1 MSSIKSTARVAGL
14 LYLLN
19 GFLGYFCLMYVPGK
33 LIVHGDAAATA
44 ANLAAS
50 PGLFRAGIVV
60 GLGSVVIYMVL
71 AYVLYR
77 LFEGVSRFGAAT
89 LLTLV
94 LLQVPLAF
102 ANQVAS
108 LGALVVA
115 RGPDF
120 LAVFD
125 KPQRDALVM
134 LLLNLDTQGIFVSE
148 IFWGLWLFPFG
159 LLVYRSGFLPRV
171 LGVWLVV
178 NGAAYVALSLFG
190 LLAPELYPTAFQ
202 WSFPF
207 LLGEPAI
214 MLWLTIVGARPRATG
229 AAPLPV
235 ASG

>member
-14 LYLLN
+14 LYLVD

-33 LIVHGDAAATA
+33 LIVRGDAAATA

-50 PGLFRAGIVV
+50 PGLFRASIAVGIV
-60 GLGSVVIYMVL
+60 SVIIYMVL
-71 AYVLYR
+71 ALVLFR
-77 LFEGVSRFGAAT
+77 LFAGVSRFLAAT

-94 LLQVPLAF
+94 LLSVPLSF
-102 ANQVAS
+102 ANDVSS

-115 RGPDF
+115 RGADF
-120 LAVFD
+120 LSVFD

-134 LLLNLDTQGIFVSE
+134 LLLDLNTQGTFVSE

-178 NGAAYVALSLFG
+178 NGVAYVALSSFG
-190 LLAPELYPTAFQ
+190 LLAPSVYPTAFQ

-214 MLWLTIVGARPRATG
+214 MLWLTIVGARPRPLE
-229 AAPLPV
+229 AAALPAV
-235 ASG
+235 GG

>member
-1 MSSIKSTARVAGL
+1 MSSIKSTARVAGV
-14 LYLLN
+14 LYLV
-19 GFLGYFCLMYVPGK
+19 LGIVGWFCLMYVPGK
-33 LIVHGDAAATA
+33 LIVRGDAAATA

-50 PGLFRAGIVV
+50 PGLFRAGIVA
-60 GLGSVVIYMVL
+60 GLASVILYMVL
-71 AYVLYR
+71 ALVLYR
-77 LFEGVSRFGAAT
+77 LFEGVSRFQAAA

-94 LLQVPLAF
+94 LLQAPLAF
-102 ANQVAS
+102 ANEVSS

-120 LAVFD
+120 LSVFD

-134 LLLNLDTQGIFVSE
+134 LLLNLDTQGTFVSE

-171 LGVWLVV
+171 LGVWLLV
-178 NGAAYVALSLFG
+178 NGAAYLALSLFG

-214 MLWLTIVGARPRATG
+214 MLWLTIVGARPRQTG
-229 AAPLPV
+229 AEMQTLT
-235 ASG
+235 S